1 MLMQAQVAQVQAQQ
15 HQAQEV
21 SRSILNT
28 FHSTIFFQLIQFFPR
43 FGIKNSSKLNRGN
56 TMRKGLWKR
65 DASKKKRDNRRKRKD

>member
-21 SRSILNT
+21 SRSVLNT
-28 FHSTIFFQLIQFFPR
+28 FQQSFFQLIQFFPR